1 MSENEQQFEGR
12 LRAEIERT
20 AAFRSELRRFLA
32 RTGVVTATAR
42 LTAERYD
49 LLLMIK
55 AAEAGDP
62 SESTMTALAKQL
74 RLRQQAVSQL
84 VRRTEEAGLVER
96 ARSETDG
103 RVSYLR
109 LTDEGNRRLM
119 QAFRALHAD
128 RALLAEELTRLQAQ
142 FHSSD

>member
-1 MSENEQQFEGR
+1 MGEDEGQFEGR
-12 LRAEIERT
+12 LTAEIERT
-20 AAFRSELRRFLA
+20 AAFRSELRQFLA
-32 RTGVVTATAR
+32 RTGMVTAAAR

-55 AAEAGDP
+55 AAETGDP
-62 SESTMTALAKQL
+62 SGSTITALSKKL

-109 LTDEGNRRLM
+109 LTDEGNERFM

-128 RALLAEELTRLQAQ
+128 RALFAEGLSELQAR
-142 FHSSD
+142 FESSD

>member
-1 MSENEQQFEGR
+1 MPDNDQQFESR
-12 LRAEIERT
+12 LRDEIERT

-32 RTGVVTATAR
+32 RTSAVTAAAR

-55 AAEAGDP
+55 AAETGAPDG
-62 SESTMTALAKQL
+62 STITILAKQL
-74 RLRQQAVSQL
+74 RLRQQAASQL

-96 ARSETDG
+96 ARSDTDG
-103 RVSYLR
+103 RVSCLR
-109 LTDEGNRRLM
+109 LTAEGNKRLM

-128 RALLAEELTRLQAQ
+128 RAAFAEEFNRLQER
-142 FHSSD
+142 FHSSP